1 MEHRK
6 SETESHCFTQL
17 QANQKSQQD
26 EIENRLKEIQHE
38 VNSHALAEL
47 LQMHYKVFTSNDI
60 PFTSI
65 LPK

>member
-38 VNSHALAEL
+38 VNTVTHLLNFFTVKYLQATISHL
-47 LQMHYKVFTSNDI
+47 L
-60 PFTSI
+60 
-65 LPK
+65 